1 MKKVKEIG
9 IKIAVG
15 VLIAI
20 VVIYLI
26 LAITK

>member
-20 VVIYLI
+20 VVIFLV